1 MNIPT
6 RLALTVSSL
15 ALAAGSV
22 FAATQATQ
30 ATQVGAAATTAV
42 PQSVA
47 FNAPLIPDPHSRDR

>member
-22 FAATQATQ
+22 FAVGTDTQAST
-30 ATQVGAAATTAV
+30 AATIAV

-47 FNAPLIPDPHSRDR
+47 INAQLIPDPHSRDK

>member
-22 FAATQATQ
+22 FAVGAATQAST
-30 ATQVGAAATTAV
+30 AATTAV

-47 FNAPLIPDPHSRDR
+47 INAPLIPDPHSRD

>member
-30 ATQVGAAATTAV
+30 AGAAATTAV

>member
-6 RLALTVSSL
+6 RLALTVSGL

-30 ATQVGAAATTAV
+30 ATQVGTAATTAV
-42 PQSVA
+42 SQSVA
-47 FNAPLIPDPHSRDR
+47 LNASLIPDPHSRD